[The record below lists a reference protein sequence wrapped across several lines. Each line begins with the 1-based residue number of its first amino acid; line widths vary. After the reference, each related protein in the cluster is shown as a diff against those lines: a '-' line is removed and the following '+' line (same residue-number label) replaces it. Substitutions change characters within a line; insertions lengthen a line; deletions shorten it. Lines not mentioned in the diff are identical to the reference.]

1 MVVTIS
7 LDVVSETADVD
18 PIVSLVL
25 VDVERV
31 ESIAD
36 EGVVVIVSTLALSVV
51 VGTRILVDVVRE
63 AVLLVERVKE
73 VVSVVVVISS

>member
-1 MVVTIS
+1 VVVTIS

>member
-1 MVVTIS
+1 MVVTIL

>member
-1 MVVTIS
+1 VVVTIL